1 MVMKKILFSAISLFA
16 SAILY
21 SQTYPNPDF
30 TNEPY
35 YLQKNDSSSW
45 TLVRLEKG
53 TSTMETKTKL
63 GGFGG
68 SESEY
73 TMGGNTSSVRI
84 KSGTIPS
91 FIVSAGEGASKGTG
105 SDHSDSVMRASG
117 VDPGLIQQAM
127 GGMMDPGSR
136 FTLYK
141 AESGGGQRIIL
152 LQKTHGGPFASKK
165 IKSSDKYSFSV
176 KKIRDGYWE
185 LIPDKVLPPGEY
197 AFSALDP
204 TAGSARGPGVLL
216 FAFGIE

>member
-1 MVMKKILFSAISLFA
+1 MKKILSSAIFLFA
-16 SAILY
+16 TSIIY
-21 SQTYPNPDF
+21 SQTYPDPDF

-35 YLQKNDSSSW
+35 YLQKKDSSSW
-45 TLVRLEKG
+45 KLVRLEKG

-73 TMGGNTSSVRI
+73 TMDGNTSPVRI

-91 FIVSAGEGASKGTG
+91 FIVSAGEGTSKGTG
-105 SDHSDSVMRASG
+105 SDHSDSVMRANG

-141 AESGGGQRIIL
+141 AESGGGQRTIL
-152 LQKTHGGPFASKK
+152 LQKSHGGPFASKK
-165 IKSSDKYSFSV
+165 VKASDKFTFSV
-176 KKIRDGYWE
+176 KQIREGYWE
-185 LIPDKVLPPGEY
+185 LIPDKALPPGEY

-204 TAGSARGPGVLL
+204 TGGSARGVGVLL
-216 FAFGIE
+216 FAFGIEQ